1 MKPRHS
7 QIRNFLFSILLLLP
21 YGLVAQNDA
30 PLRVEFPCAKDKDDY
45 HCVLADTNGVVVFY
59 ESEQVAWDTVRWVF
73 LQYDT
78 NLVKKRQFVMN
89 FPPETEFVASTQ
101 TENFIY
107 ILLQKKLPKK
117 DPTRSF
123 IIQLDVVHNTHTIVE
138 LNGLNDRYLS
148 NLEAID
154 NQLAIISTD
163 TKNDDIYFYNLAQ
176 NKIVHLNDIFTYKV
190 HTCTADTANHRWL
203 VALYQTK
210 NGAIEDLYLY
220 EYDWLTGIGTVLTL
234 PKKLADG
241 TDISLLTT
249 RFFPLNADSTLLIGT
264 YNTHIDTYS
273 NGLHSG
279 VYTTFLHK
287 DEFDS
292 LKTFNYTGLRT
303 GNTTPSKSSNPNLQ
317 LQIGRASH
325 NDKQFAIMTEV
336 FYPDYTYSYQSAYD
350 YYSYAHPTTS
360 TVFLGYQFVNAY
372 VTTFNRN
379 GNLLWDNYFLLD
391 NISMMHLEPV
401 LHLDF
406 LAEDALIYYPRGNRI
421 YNTLVNGYTTL
432 EKISY
437 FNVETSSPRDL
448 VEYNKNTEIQRW
460 YGDNYLISGYHY
472 LQNKDK
478 KVNAKRYVFFLNKVI
493 YQ

>member
-1 MKPRHS
+1 MCVTLPAPVQQSVTFPPMKPHHS
-7 QIRNFLFSILLLLP
+7 PIKNLLFGILLLLP
-21 YGLVAQNDA
+21 YGLSAQNDA
-30 PLRVEFPCAKDKDDY
+30 PLRVELPAAKDKDDY
-45 HCVLADTNGVVVFY
+45 HCVLADTNGAVVFY
-59 ESEQVAWDTVRWVF
+59 EAQQVAWDTVRWVF

-78 NLVKKRQFVMN
+78 NLVKKRQFIMN
-89 FPPETEFVASTQ
+89 FPPETEFVASTL
-101 TENFIY
+101 TENSIY

-117 DPTRSF
+117 DPPRSF
-123 IIQLDVVHNTHTIVE
+123 IIQLDLIQNTHHIVE
-138 LNGLNDRYLS
+138 LSGLNDRFLAD
-148 NLEAID
+148 LAAID
-154 NQLAIISTD
+154 GQLAIISKD
-163 TKNDDIYFYNLAQ
+163 TKNDDIYFYNLIQ
-176 NKIVHLNDIFTYKV
+176 NKIIHLNDIFTYKI
-190 HTCTADTANHRWL
+190 HSCTADTANHRWL
-203 VALYQTK
+203 VALFQSK
-210 NGAIEDLYLY
+210 NGAIEDLYFY
-220 EYDWLTGIGTVLTL
+220 EYNWLTDIGNLLTL
-234 PKKLADG
+234 PQKMSDG
-241 TDISLLTT
+241 TEISLQTA

-279 VYTTFLHK
+279 VYTTFLHGN
-287 DEFDS
+287 DFDT

-317 LQIGRASH
+317 LQIGRTSH
-325 NDKQFAIMTEV
+325 NDKQFSIMAEV

-372 VTTFNRN
+372 ITTFDRN

-391 NISMMHLEPV
+391 NISIMHLEPV
-401 LHLDF
+401 LSMDF
-406 LAEDALIYYPRGNRI
+406 LGEDALIYYPRGNRI

-460 YGDNYLISGYHY
+460 YGDNY
-472 LQNKDK
+472 
-478 KVNAKRYVFFLNKVI
+478 
-493 YQ
+493 